1 MSEKEYVNWQ
11 APVPVIRYKAL
22 DDTGIVVH
30 GFSTRLG
37 GVSEDIYGSMNLSF
51 TRGDDPARVRKN
63 FELIADEIGFDPD
76 HIVGTD
82 QTHTANVR
90 VVSWEDAGNG
100 ITREKACHDIDG
112 QITNVPGLPLITY
125 HADCVPLFFV
135 DPVQKAIG
143 LTHSGWRGTASR
155 IGAETVRMMTKT
167 YGSDPKDIVAVIGPS
182 IGQCCYEVS
191 QDVAD
196 AFREDFT
203 IDETLIRR
211 GKYEGKYMLNL
222 WEANRQI
229 LRQAG
234 LPEKNITVTGY
245 CTACH
250 SDRLW
255 SHRITGGQRG
265 SLAAFLC
272 LKDEMEQING

>member
-1 MSEKEYVNWQ
+1 MSEKEFVNWQ
-11 APVPVIRYKAL
+11 AKVPVIRYQSL
-22 DDTGIVVH
+22 EDTGIVSH

-37 GVSEDIYGSMNLSF
+37 GVSKGIYESMNLSF
-51 TRGDDPARVRKN
+51 TRGDDPVHVRRN
-63 FELIADEIGFDPD
+63 FEIIADEIGFDPD

-90 VVSWEDAGNG
+90 VVSWADAGHG
-100 ITREKACHDIDG
+100 ITREKDCHDIDG
-112 QITNVPGLPLITY
+112 QITNIPGLPLITY

-135 DPVQKAIG
+135 DPVKKAIG
-143 LTHSGWRGTASR
+143 LTHSGWRGTAQR
-155 IGAETVRMMTKT
+155 IGAETVRMLHET
-167 YGSDPKDIVAVIGPS
+167 YDSDPKDIIAVIGPS

-196 AFREDFT
+196 AFTHGFDMNDR
-203 IDETLIRR
+203 LIMA

-229 LRQAG
+229 LTQAG
-234 LPEKNITVTGY
+234 IPDENITVTSY
-245 CTACH
+245 CTACN

-272 LKDEMEQING
+272 LKDEME

>member
-1 MSEKEYVNWQ
+1 MSEQEYVNWQ
-11 APVPVIRYKAL
+11 APVPVIRYRSL
-22 DDTGIVVH
+22 DDTGIVLH

-37 GVSEDIYGSMNLSF
+37 GVSEDIYGNMNLSF
-51 TRGDDPARVRKN
+51 TRGDDPKRVKRN
-63 FELIADEIGFDPD
+63 FEIISKEIGFDPNL
-76 HIVGTD
+76 IVGTD

-90 VVSWEDAGNG
+90 VVRREDAGHG
-100 ITREKACHDIDG
+100 ITRPKNCHDIDG
-112 QITNVPGLPLITY
+112 QVTNVPGLPLITY

-135 DPVQKAIG
+135 DPVKKAIG
-143 LTHSGWRGTASR
+143 LTHSGWRGTAAR
-155 IGAETVRMMTKT
+155 IGAETVHVLSET
-167 YGSDPKDIVAVIGPS
+167 YGSDPKDIIAVIGPS

-196 AFREDFT
+196 AFGEGFN
-203 IDETLIRR
+203 INEKLISR
-211 GKYEGKYMLNL
+211 GKLEGKYMLNL

-229 LRQAG
+229 LRAAG
-234 LPEKNITVTGY
+234 LSDENITITEY

-272 LKDEMEQING
+272 LRNEMV